1 MRHVDILDERDSL
14 KRPIAGSLLL
24 HVAVFGMI
32 TVMTIANVGKRETWG
47 DPNSAGG
54 GAFTVT
60 PVKSI
65 PLPGRTGPVN
75 KVASDTESQ
84 IPEPVQAK
92 PEPKRAVREDPKAI
106 GLKSRKKKQA
116 KTAKTEKFVSN
127 RRDPR
132 EYADNQVYSRAGQA
146 ATSPLYGLAPGSG
159 GVGVGNGMPFGNRF
173 GAYAQL
179 IRERVAQRWKTET
192 VDGRIKTLPP
202 AIVTFEILRSGQVRN
217 IKVYQSS
224 GNVALDY
231 SAQRAITEASPFE
244 PLPAAYDG
252 SSATIEFWFQLK
264 R

>member
-1 MRHVDILDERDSL
+1 MRHVEILDERDSL
-14 KRPIAGSLLL
+14 KRPIMGSVLL
-24 HVAVFGMI
+24 HAAVFGTI
-32 TVMTIANVGKRETWG
+32 AVMTIAQVGKRESWG

-60 PVKSI
+60 AVKAI

-75 KVASDTESQ
+75 KVASDTKSQ
-84 IPEPVQAK
+84 IPEPVKAK
-92 PEPKRAVREDPKAI
+92 PEPKRAVKEDPDAI
-106 GLKSRKKKQA
+106 SLKSKKKN
-116 KTAKTEKFVSN
+116 AKTEKTERVASN

-132 EYADNQVYSRAGQA
+132 EYSDNQVYSRAGQA

-173 GAYAQL
+173 GAYAQM

-202 AIVTFEILRSGQVRN
+202 AIVTFEIMRNGQVRN
-217 IKVYQSS
+217 IKVFQSS

-231 SAQRAITEASPFE
+231 SAQRAITEAAPFE

-252 SSATIEFWFQLK
+252 SSAMIEFWFQLK

>member
-14 KRPIAGSLLL
+14 RRPVMGSLVL
-24 HVAVFGMI
+24 HAAVFGTI
-32 TVMTIANVGKRETWG
+32 AVMTIAQVGKREAWG

-60 PVKSI
+60 PVKAI

-84 IPEPVQAK
+84 IPEPVK
-92 PEPKRAVREDPKAI
+92 PSPKRAVKEDPKAME
-106 GLKSRKKKQA
+106 LKSRSKNA
-116 KTAKTEKFVSN
+116 KPERSERFASN

-132 EYADNQVYSRAGQA
+132 EYADNQVFSRAGQA

-173 GAYAQL
+173 GAYANL

-202 AIVTFEILRSGQVRN
+202 AIITFVIERNGQVRD
-217 IKVYQSS
+217 IRVSQSS

-231 SAQRAITEASPFE
+231 SAQRAITEASPFA

-252 SSATIEFWFQLK
+252 SSATIEFWFELK

>member
-14 KRPIAGSLLL
+14 KRPLLGSVLL
-24 HVAVFGMI
+24 HVAIFGSI
-32 TVMTIANVGKRETWG
+32 AVMTIAHVGKRESWG

-60 PVKSI
+60 PVKAI
-65 PLPGRTGPVN
+65 PLPGRTGPIN

-84 IPEPVQAK
+84 IPEPVKAK
-92 PEPKRAVREDPKAI
+92 PEPKRAVKEEPDAI
-106 GLKSRKKKQA
+106 ALNSRKKN
-116 KTAKTEKFVSN
+116 AKTEKTERYASN

-132 EYADNQVYSRAGQA
+132 EYNNNQIFSRAGQA

-179 IRERVAQRWKTET
+179 IRERVAQRWRTET

-202 AIVTFEILRSGQVRN
+202 AIVTFEIMRNGEVRN
-217 IKVYQSS
+217 IKVFQSS
-224 GNVALDY
+224 GNYALDA
-231 SAQRAITEASPFE
+231 SAQRAITEAAPFA
-244 PLPAAYDG
+244 PLPAQYDG
-252 SSATIEFWFQLK
+252 NSATIEFWFELK

>member
-14 KRPIAGSLLL
+14 KRPIITSLLL
-24 HVAVFGMI
+24 HAAVFASI
-32 TVMTIANVGKRETWG
+32 AVMTVAQVGKRESWG

-60 PVKSI
+60 PVKAI
-65 PLPGRTGPVN
+65 PLPGRTGPLN

-84 IPEPVQAK
+84 IPEPVK
-92 PEPKRAVREDPKAI
+92 PESKRAVRDDPKAI
-106 GLKSRKKKQA
+106 ELPSRSKA
-116 KTAKTEKFVSN
+116 PSARRSERFPSA

-132 EYADNQVYSRAGQA
+132 EYSNNQVFSRAGQA

-173 GAYAQL
+173 GAYANL

-192 VDGRIKTLPP
+192 VDPRIKSLPP
-202 AIVTFEILRSGQVRN
+202 AIITFVIERNGSVRN
-217 IKVYQSS
+217 IKVLQSS

-231 SAQRAITEASPFE
+231 SAQRAITEAAPFA

-252 SSATIEFWFQLK
+252 SSAAIEFWFELK